1 MSFSLLRLVFRGF
14 SELDVGLD
22 NVARDMPRHC
32 RSPLSGESNVMAVT
46 RLIES
51 VFDRSQS
58 NHTPNQRGIYR
69 IMFELRVDVVH
80 VHVRNVLSKPL
91 VVVS

>member
-1 MSFSLLRLVFRGF
+1 VSFSLLRLVFRCF

-22 NVARDMPRHC
+22 DVARDMPRYC
-32 RSPLSGESNVMAVT
+32 RSPLSGESNVMTVT

-51 VFDRSQS
+51 VFDHSQ
-58 NHTPNQRGIYR
+58 NHHTPNQRGIYR
-69 IMFELRVDVVH
+69 IMLELRVGVVH
-80 VHVRNVLSKPL
+80 VHMRNVLSKPL